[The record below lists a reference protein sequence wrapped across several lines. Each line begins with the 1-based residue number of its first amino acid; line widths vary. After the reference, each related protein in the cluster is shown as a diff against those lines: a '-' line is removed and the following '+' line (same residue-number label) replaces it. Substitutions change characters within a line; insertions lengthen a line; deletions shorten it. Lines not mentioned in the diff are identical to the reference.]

1 MFRFFPALLRRGT
14 GDSRHIGFSG
24 LKLSEQQ
31 VILDARKHFFSGVHT
46 FCILIRSFNIALTC
60 SCL

>member
-1 MFRFFPALLRRGT
+1 MFRFFPALLRRCA